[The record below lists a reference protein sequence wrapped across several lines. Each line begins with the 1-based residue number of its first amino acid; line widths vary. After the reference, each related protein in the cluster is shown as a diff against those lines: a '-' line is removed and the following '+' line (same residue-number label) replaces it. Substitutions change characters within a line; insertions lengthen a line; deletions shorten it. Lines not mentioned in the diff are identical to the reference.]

1 MTQCGNLPVEM
12 NTFVGRTAE
21 LDEIAKLL
29 TRTRLLTLHGVA
41 GVGKTRLALR
51 AAQNARDGYPGGVW
65 VVELSAE
72 TNGDLLAG
80 AVAGMLGLHVR
91 AERPAMESLTAF
103 LADQRLLLIL
113 DTCEHLVGPCA
124 ELVVS
129 ILTGAPDVQIIVTSR
144 QELGLPLEV
153 VKVVEPFPVPPPE
166 AADLAEYD
174 AMSLFLDRA
183 RAVAPGIRTDE
194 RAMMAIAR
202 LCRRLDGVPLAIEL
216 AASHMR
222 GLSAIQL
229 ADQLDDR
236 FKLLADG
243 DGPLVRHHTL
253 RTAAGWSHELCTPA
267 ERLLWAR
274 LSVFTGAF
282 DADSA
287 RGVCEDERLP
297 DVPGVLASLV
307 AKSVVARVGDRY
319 RLLDTIREYG
329 RDWLD
334 ELGEGEPMIRRH
346 RDHYLSTALRMGA
359 EWYGPRQLE
368 WAYWAHRE
376 LPNIRTALDRCLSC
390 GDHRAALELSG
401 ALWPLWCYL
410 GFIREGRYYTDR
422 ALAAVGAPHPAR
434 SRPLW
439 VAAHLALVQGDTALA
454 RSRAEEGVE
463 SARHYG
469 DTEAEANAYVRLAVS
484 RLLTADLDAAR
495 AYALRAAGRFREAA
509 PPDTPEP
516 ICVPIVLAMAA
527 TFGGDLDEAVEILR
541 ETRLRCEARGEV
553 SQRALS
559 GYILSLA
566 LFGRGEITEAA
577 AAAREALEVK
587 WRLRDMVGSALA
599 IDQLARIAA
608 FTGDGRRAAWLLGAA
623 QRVWIA
629 FGMPGLGVDTMSEP
643 RQAAATRATEL
654 IGEAAYGR
662 SYEEGAA
669 SHIEAAV
676 AYALRD

>member
-29 TRTRLLTLHGVA
+29 TRTRLLTLHGA
-41 GVGKTRLALR
+41 GGVGKTRLALK
-51 AAQNARDGYPGGVW
+51 AAQSIRDDYPDGVW
-65 VVELSAE
+65 VAELSSE
-72 TNGDLLAG
+72 MNGDLLAG
-80 AVAGMLGLHVR
+80 AVAGLLGLPVQ
-91 AERPAMESLTAF
+91 AERPVMESLTAF
-103 LADQRLLLIL
+103 LADRRLLLVL

-124 ELVVS
+124 ELAVA
-129 ILTGAPDVQIIVTSR
+129 ILTGAPDVHIIVTSR
-144 QELGLPLEV
+144 QELGLPLEI

-174 AMSLFLDRA
+174 AISLFLDRA
-183 RAVAPGIRTDE
+183 RAVAPGVRTDE

-222 GLSAIQL
+222 GLSATQL

-243 DGPLVRHHTL
+243 DGLPVRHHTL
-253 RTAAGWSHELCTPA
+253 RTTAGWSHELCTPA

-274 LSVFTGAF
+274 LSVFPGAF
-282 DADSA
+282 DAESA

-297 DVPGVLASLV
+297 DVPDVLASLV
-307 AKSVVARVGDRY
+307 AKSVVARVGDQY

-329 RDWLD
+329 RDWLG
-334 ELGEGEPMIRRH
+334 ELGEGELMVRRH
-346 RDHYLSTALRMGA
+346 RDHYLSTALRMGT

-368 WAYWAHRE
+368 WACWAHRE
-376 LPNIRTALDRCLSC
+376 LPNIRTALDRCLAA

-401 ALWPLWCYL
+401 ALWVLWCYL
-410 GFIREGRYYTDR
+410 GLVREGRYYVDR
-422 ALAAVGAPHPAR
+422 ALATVGAPDPAR

-439 VAAHLALVQGDTALA
+439 VAAHLALIQGDMTLA
-454 RSRAEEGVE
+454 RSRAEESVE
-463 SARHYG
+463 SAQHYG
-469 DTEAEANAYVRLAVS
+469 DADAEANAYIRLAGH
-484 RLLTADLDAAR
+484 RLLTADPDAAR
-495 AYALRAAGRFREAA
+495 SYALRAAARFREAG
-509 PPDTPEP
+509 PPDSPAP
-516 ICVPIVLAMAA
+516 LSVPLVLAMAA
-527 TFGGDLDEAVEILR
+527 AFGGDLDEAVEILR
-541 ETRLRCEARGEV
+541 ETRLRCEARGEL
-553 SQRALS
+553 SHRAL
-559 GYILSLA
+559 GDYILSLA
-566 LFGRGEITEAA
+566 LFGRGEVAEAS

-608 FTGDGRRAAWLLGAA
+608 SAGDGYRAAWLLGAA
-623 QRVWIA
+623 QRIWIA
-629 FGMPGLGVDTMSEP
+629 FGLPGPGALTSTEP
-643 RQAAATRATEL
+643 RQIAAVRATEL
-654 IGEAAYGR
+654 IGEAAYTR
-662 SYEEGAA
+662 AYEEGAA

-676 AYALRD
+676 AYALGD